1 MTERLLA
8 LVVVAASGAYLL
20 SAWPLPAGTTAR
32 PGAGFF
38 PLGVGA
44 FGAVLALV
52 WTVSVFRRAPASG
65 AADRRAPGEGLGRVV
80 ATAGSLAGFCLLL
93 PYAGYPVAALVFA
106 AVLLR
111 WLGAGW
117 RSALVIGLASAAL
130 SYYLFGVVL
139 SVPLPRGILF
149 D

>member
-1 MTERLLA
+1 
-8 LVVVAASGAYLL
+8 VVAASGGYLL
-20 SAWPLPAGTTAR
+20 SAWPLPHGTMAR

-52 WTVSVFRRAPASG
+52 WTVSVFRRAPASR
-65 AADRRAPGEGLGRVV
+65 AAEQRAPVEGFGRVV
-80 ATAGSLAGFCLLL
+80 ATAGSLAGFCLVL
-93 PYAGYPVAALVFA
+93 PYAGYPVAAAVFT

>member
-8 LVVVAASGAYLL
+8 LVVVAASGGYLL
-20 SAWPLPAGTTAR
+20 SAWPLPHGTMAR

-44 FGAVLALV
+44 VGAVLALV

-65 AADRRAPGEGLGRVV
+65 AAEPRAPGEGLGRVV

-111 WLGAGW
+111 WLGAAW

>member
-1 MTERLLA
+1 MIERLLA
-8 LVVVAASGAYLL
+8 LVVVAASGVYLL
-20 SAWPLPAGTTAR
+20 SAWPLPHGTTAR

-52 WTVSVFRRAPASG
+52 WTVRAFRRAPASG
-65 AADRRAPGEGLGRVV
+65 AADQRAPGEGRGRVV

-111 WLGAGW
+111 WLGAAW

>member
-38 PLGVGA
+38 PLAVGA
-44 FGAVLALV
+44 FR
-52 WTVSVFRRAPASG
+52 RRAPASE
-65 AADRRAPGEGLGRVV
+65 AADQRAPVEGFGRVV
-80 ATAGSLAGFCLLL
+80 ATAGSLVGFCLLL
-93 PYAGYPVAALVFA
+93 PYAGYPGAALVFA

-117 RSALVIGLASAAL
+117 WSALVIGLASATL